1 MSTSDVYRATKEVVG
16 AWMRLGLNLG
26 IPHSTLETIDINFPK
41 VEEKKKELIQTWMTG
56 ESMPTWSLL
65 AEALRSPSSDHP
77 RLVER
82 IFQQKSKVTCK
93 ANLIIKIIYCTS
105 S

>member
-1 MSTSDVYRATKEVVG
+1 MSTSDVYRAIEEVVG

-26 IPHSTLETIDINFPK
+26 IPQSTLETIDINFPK

-65 AEALRSPSSDHP
+65 AEALHSPSSYHP
-77 RLVER
+77 RLAET
-82 IFQQKSKVTCK
+82 ITQQQSKLCVG
-93 ANLIIKIIYCTS
+93 L
-105 S
+105 